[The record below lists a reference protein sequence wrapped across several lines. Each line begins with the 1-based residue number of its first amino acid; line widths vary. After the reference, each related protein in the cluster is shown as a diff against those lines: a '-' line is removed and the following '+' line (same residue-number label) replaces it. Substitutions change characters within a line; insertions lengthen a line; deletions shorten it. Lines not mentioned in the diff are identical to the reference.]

1 MSYYFNPKPR
11 FERLKSLR
19 KFLIEKKASKICF
32 NALEMTFGT
41 YQEMGNQDKQKLAD
55 SLKSFEELMKD
66 KLQEE
71 ALNIDSLDV

>member
-1 MSYYFNPKPR
+1 
-11 FERLKSLR
+11 
-19 KFLIEKKASKICF
+19 
-32 NALEMTFGT
+32 MTFGT